1 MTEKFIRIEDFKA
14 LDKCTKGLFVTTFVI
29 TALELLFYLVIPIC
43 GQIFLNLNAHLGG
56 QRGTAIWWFFAVF
69 LMLLVILDF
78 LFLFRRKQGGKL
90 AIFCLFARLIK
101 GVVAIAILGYFIHL
115 NVTLR
120 KPNGDPDWVR
130 VFKDTFKYVN
140 QHNKEEAETQA

>member
-1 MTEKFIRIEDFKA
+1 MEDFKA
-14 LDKCTKGLFVTTFVI
+14 MDKCTKTLFVTTFVI

-90 AIFCLFARLIK
+90 AIFCLFARLLK

-130 VFKDTFKYVN
+130 VFKDTFPDIIN
-140 QHNKEEAETQA
+140 QNDKPEVKEAKA